1 MNIKLLVILKLP
13 IIFYQVLLCSENSNG
28 LKRTISFLFFFSFYS
43 KILQCPGIF
52 VYSFTFLAH
61 YAFLTDHFTELFLLD
76 FLYSHL
82 LHHSCANPWF
92 SFFSISIYK
101 QNLSIYLFASPSLSP
116 VTSHL
121 FIHTK

>member
-1 MNIKLLVILKLP
+1 MNIKLLVIPKLP
-13 IIFYQVLLCSENSNG
+13 IIFYQVLLFSENSNE
-28 LKRTISFLFFFSFYS
+28 LKRVISFSSFSFYS

-61 YAFLTDHFTELFLLD
+61 YTFLTDHFAELFLLD

-92 SFFSISIYK
+92 SFFSISFYK
-101 QNLSIYLFASPSLSP
+101 QNLSIYLVASPSLSP
-116 VTSHL
+116 VPTHL